1 MNVINHRF
9 LSVIIIPPP
18 GLDPRASIFT
28 YGRVIAKI
36 EINFPSPA
44 WPFPFQVVLDLD
56 HAYSRASFLTDYL
69 SFFAKWISKDF
80 NDSTFGTK
88 PQLFKI
94 LLQYNFCCGMP
105 AQCHNLNFMVAGK
118 KKEKNCEG
126 QHWWNGFVKS
136 IFSLVNSQRHVC
148 LFIR

>member
-94 LLQYNFCCGMP
+94 LLQFLLWYASAMP
-105 AQCHNLNFMVAGK
+105 QFEFYGSWQ

-126 QHWWNGFVKS
+126 GQHWWNGSVKS

>member
-69 SFFAKWISKDF
+69 SFLLNEFRRISMIQPLEPSHNYLRF
-80 NDSTFGTK
+80 Y
-88 PQLFKI
+88 
-94 LLQYNFCCGMP
+94 YNFCCGMP

-126 QHWWNGFVKS
+126 QHWWNGSVKS